1 MKNRNNIFKI
11 NTLKKRFFLILG
23 VGMVLGLFLVIFV
36 SYLSLK
42 AIEKTKIETS
52 LVADLK
58 EMSDSIDSDYY
69 TLLQISQQMIS
80 LGSIGNKFN
89 QYLVAESQ
97 YDKIDL
103 YKQFSESVNI
113 AVFGSKDVL
122 LAAYFVPDSANTKVD
137 KMLFSN
143 FMVDKSFNPEAIP
156 RVLDTNQIVF
166 QVMHTSNI
174 SVIEKNV
181 LSIIRPTFFDNGTQA
196 MIYVEAYS
204 DILDS
209 VEHRS
214 ELQHTHYA
222 FLQLNTENEVCF
234 SNSKEYEVG
243 KKIEVLHD
251 RKINIGGYVGVAKE
265 SSFGFTNILLMPEAD
280 YRREMN
286 NWLISIAVVILITL
300 GIITTTTTLLIWL
313 IYRPI
318 KTLQKEME
326 HFGDGNFAIENYSFN
341 IEEFDSLFH
350 TFNNMKRQIKS
361 LMDESCLQEKQKAQL
376 ELDKLYYQI
385 NPHFLMNTLNSVHWM
400 AVTNNQPEIDA
411 FINRLNYIL
420 GYSLGKTDRRSTL
433 RTEIK
438 SLKMYLDLQK
448 MKYDFDYDLD
458 VEEGEYLDKDSA
470 RFILQP
476 IAENAVCHNMDEFGH
491 LWVTIKQRNQSIVIT
506 IKDDG
511 KGFVLSEDESGN
523 GEESRKNK
531 GIGIRY
537 VKMTLE
543 AFYGEATRM
552 RIESRKGTGTV
563 VEMILPCNN

>member
-1 MKNRNNIFKI
+1 MRRINNIFKI
-11 NTLKKRFFLILG
+11 NTLKKRVYLILG
-23 VGMVLGLFLVIFV
+23 VGMILGLFLVIFV

-52 LVADLK
+52 LIADLK
-58 EMSDSIDSDYY
+58 EMSDSVDADYY

-97 YDKIDL
+97 YDRIDL
-103 YKQFSESVNI
+103 YKQFSESINI
-113 AVFGSKDVL
+113 GVFGSKDVL
-122 LAAYFVPDSANTKVD
+122 LATYFVPDSTNTGVE

-143 FMVDKSFNPEAIP
+143 FMVDKSFNPEVIP

-181 LSIIRPTFFDNGTQA
+181 LSIMRPTVFDNGTQA

-243 KKIEVLHD
+243 TKIDVLHD
-251 RKINIGGYVGVAKE
+251 RKINIGGYVGVARE
-265 SSFGFTNILLMPEAD
+265 STFGFTNVLLMPEGD

-286 NWLISIAVVILITL
+286 NWFISIAVVILITL
-300 GIITTTTTLLIWL
+300 GILTVTTTLLIWL

-326 HFGDGNFAIENYSFN
+326 HFGDGNFVIENYSFN

-350 TFNNMKRQIKS
+350 TFNKMKSQIKS
-361 LMDESCLQEKQKAQL
+361 LMDESCLQEKQKAKL

-420 GYSLGKTDRRSTL
+420 GYSLGKTDRRATL

-491 LWVTIKQRNQSIVIT
+491 LWVTIKQKDQSIVIT
-506 IKDDG
+506 IEDDG
-511 KGFVLSEDESGN
+511 KGFVLGQDEAGN
-523 GEESRKNK
+523 AEESRKNK

-552 RIESRKGTGTV
+552 RIESRRGTGTV
-563 VEMILPCNN
+563 VEMILPYNN

>member
-143 FMVDKSFNPEAIP
+143 FMVDKSFKPEAIP

-243 KKIEVLHD
+243 KKMEVLHD

-265 SSFGFTNILLMPEAD
+265 SSFGFTNVLLMPEAD

-300 GIITTTTTLLIWL
+300 GIIMTTTTLLIWL

-361 LMDESCLQEKQKAQL
+361 LMDESSLQEKQKAQL

-448 MKYDFDYDLD
+448 MKYDFEYDLD

-491 LWVTIKQRNQSIVIT
+491 LWVTIKKRAQSIVIT

>member
-143 FMVDKSFNPEAIP
+143 FMVDKSFNPEAIS
-156 RVLDTNQIVF
+156 RVLDTNQIGF